1 MNAREWMVDAGGER
15 VTTEKLRADLR
26 VLVADMEQLLDA
38 TATQTGQH
46 IAQVRSNAVRS
57 LQSAKERLASLQD
70 ATLAKARAA
79 GRETDRYVHANPWPV
94 IAICAA
100 AGVALGVV
108 LSRDGHPDP

>member
-46 IAQVRSNAVRS
+46 VAQVRSNAVR
-57 LQSAKERLASLQD
+57 
-70 ATLAKARAA
+70 
-79 GRETDRYVHANPWPV
+79 
-94 IAICAA
+94 
-100 AGVALGVV
+100 VA
-108 LSRDGHPDP
+108 PDPRRNGLRACRMRRSRRPARPGVKPTATCTPIRGR